1 MTRRLVWSSSS
12 MSLSPDERTD
22 LVVSWRETAWTPILT
37 SRASEEEEEEG
48 ESGPGRKTKREHDR
62 HMSHIELGLVRVLTD
77 RTKPYAVRNTEG

>member
-1 MTRRLVWSSSS
+1 

-48 ESGPGRKTKREHDR
+48 ESGPGRKRERARQTHESHRVRAGASFDR
-62 HMSHIELGLVRVLTD
+62 QDKTVR
-77 RTKPYAVRNTEG
+77 G